1 MSGVV
6 HSLPLG
12 SKQEIAKLPLIGTEL
27 FTPLMGGVGTM
38 FEIVPIFCYRDR
50 VNRVTNN
57 LFGNSDGVLV

>member
-1 MSGVV
+1 VLYFMSGVV

-38 FEIVPIFCYRDR
+38 FEIVPIF
-50 VNRVTNN
+50 VTEIE
-57 LFGNSDGVLV
+57 LIE